1 MARSLLPGDF
11 STNPGLCTPGSPAC
25 LLSIGAILLPRRNR
39 PGFEGM
45 HLPRAVP
52 RFEHRLAV
60 RLRGM
65 LPLYTRDVSESGF
78 CAEMLQPM
86 KAGDLVEGA
95 LLLGDEEVPFQAQVM
110 WSRRSAGERTR
121 GRCGVRFVT
130 IGEDF
135 QRRLGAF
142 RRLQGRRLIRWFT

>member
-1 MARSLLPGDF
+1 
-11 STNPGLCTPGSPAC
+11 
-25 LLSIGAILLPRRNR
+25 
-39 PGFEGM
+39 M

-52 RFEHRLAV
+52 RFEHRLTV

-65 LPLYTRDVSESGF
+65 LPLYTRDVSEGGF

-86 KAGDLVEGA
+86 KAGDLLEGA

-110 WSRRSAGERTR
+110 WARRSAGERTR
-121 GRCGVRFVT
+121 GRCGVRFVS
-130 IGEDF
+130 IDGDF

>member
-1 MARSLLPGDF
+1 
-11 STNPGLCTPGSPAC
+11 
-25 LLSIGAILLPRRNR
+25 
-39 PGFEGM
+39 M
-45 HLPRAVP
+45 HLLPRAVP

-65 LPLYTRDVSESGF
+65 LPLYTRDVSEGGF

-86 KAGDLVEGA
+86 KAGDLLEGA

-110 WSRRSAGERTR
+110 WARRSAGERTR

-130 IGEDF
+130 IGGDF
-135 QRRLGAF
+135 QRRLVAF

>member
-1 MARSLLPGDF
+1 MGRALLSGKF
-11 STNPGLCTPGSPAC
+11 LNVSQALHPGSACPPAFYW
-25 LLSIGAILLPRRNR
+25 RNFTLQTESAR
-39 PGFEGM
+39 LQGM

-95 LLLGDEEVPFQAQVM
+95 LLLGDEEVPFQARVM
-110 WSRRSAGERTR
+110 WARRSAGERTR

-135 QRRLGAF
+135 QRRLVAF
-142 RRLQGRRLIRWFT
+142 RRLQGRRLVRWFT